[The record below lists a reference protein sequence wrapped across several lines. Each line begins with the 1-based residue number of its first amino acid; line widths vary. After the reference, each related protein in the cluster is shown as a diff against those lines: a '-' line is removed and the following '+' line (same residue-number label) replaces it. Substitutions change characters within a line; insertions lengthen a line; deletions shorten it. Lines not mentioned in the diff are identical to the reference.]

1 MFVVNVLMALPAL
14 GLGIISGYLLLLVVG
29 SFFMRKKADYN
40 AQPLRFAI
48 LTPAHNEELQI
59 GNTVSRIYAS
69 DYPRDRFHS
78 FVIADNCSDAT
89 AQNARDAG
97 ATVFE
102 RHDLTLRGKG
112 QALDW
117 CLKTNRD
124 VLSQYDA
131 IALVDA
137 DTSMHP
143 RFLAELSASLS
154 HPDVRVVQ
162 AWNGVSNPEANWRT
176 ALTWAGFALINGLR
190 PAGRSFWGGTA
201 DIKGNGM
208 AFRSEVLLGYGWP
221 AHSIVEDIEFSVRL
235 LLDDIRVYCNHD
247 AIVISEMPTTQQQ
260 AEPQRKRWE
269 SGRVQTLR
277 NFAPPLLRAL
287 VRRPRWR
294 YLDML
299 LELCVPPLSLFVF
312 AQVAMLG
319 VALVSGLF
327 LGWHWV
333 IVFGTYF
340 AITILYV
347 VAGLYQRNAPREV
360 WVGLLAVPMF
370 LLWKIPF
377 YARLLFGKKQ
387 QTWERTQRLAEV
399 EREKAEEVKD

>member
-1 MFVVNVLMALPAL
+1 MFVVNALMAVPAL
-14 GLGIISGYLLLLVVG
+14 CLGVVSGYLLLLVIG
-29 SFFMRKKADYN
+29 SCFHRKQTNTA
-40 AQPLRFAI
+40 AAPLRFAV

-59 GNTVSRIYAS
+59 ANTVAQILAS
-69 DYPRDRFHS
+69 DYPRDMLHS
-78 FVIADNCSDAT
+78 FVIADNCTDAT
-89 AQNARDAG
+89 AQRAREAG

-102 RHDLTLRGKG
+102 RNDPVLRGKG

-117 CLKTNRD
+117 CLRTHRD
-124 VLSQYDA
+124 TLVEYAA

-137 DTSMHP
+137 DASMDS
-143 RFLAELSASLS
+143 RFLTELSASLS
-154 HPDVRVVQ
+154 HPDVSVVQ

-208 AFRSEVLLGYGWP
+208 AFRSDVLLAYGWP

-235 LLDDIRVYCNHD
+235 LLDDVRVYCNHD

-269 SGRVQTLR
+269 SGRVETLR

-287 VRRPRWR
+287 MRSPRWR

-299 LELCVPPLSLFVF
+299 LELCVPPLSLLVFSQLLMIAVAAGAGFFV
-312 AQVAMLG
+312 
-319 VALVSGLF
+319 
-327 LGWHWV
+327 GWHWP
-333 IVFGTYF
+333 IIFASYF
-340 AITILYV
+340 ATTILYV

-360 WVGLLAVPMF
+360 WVGLLAAPLF

-377 YARLLFGKKQ
+377 YGRLLFGGKQ
-387 QTWERTQRLAEV
+387 KTWERTQRLAEV
-399 EREKAEEVKD
+399 ERDKTPE